1 MLFSF
6 VWLYGLP
13 LQAQV
18 EAPKTEFADYL
29 VAPVHVHRLI
39 TPGEL
44 NLTTTL
50 TAQDLEEIFL
60 QVNRIWGHAGIHFP
74 IATLTTEAAALPNAY
89 RQNYRSRNLRWMLAL
104 RPPKT
109 RTPDHFHVYY
119 LKRFLANGVY
129 IGPGGMFVK
138 DMAKLWKVENGIEKP
153 IPRVTSHE
161 LGHALT
167 LKHRQEATNLMASGT
182 SGWTLNETEIEQSRA
197 AAQKLKWI
205 RPAKE
210 ILAQADAL
218 YLKGKR
224 PEARKQ
230 YRLVAGIPLDCPETT
245 RAKLRLKP
253 QPNVL
258 Q

>member
-1 MLFSF
+1 M
-6 VWLYGLP
+6 
-13 LQAQV
+13 
-18 EAPKTEFADYL
+18 
-29 VAPVHVHRLI
+29 
-39 TPGEL
+39 
-44 NLTTTL
+44 
-50 TAQDLEEIFL
+50 
-60 QVNRIWGHAGIHFP
+60 NRIWGHAGIHFP
-74 IATLTTEAAALPNAY
+74 IATLTTEAAALPMPTGK
-89 RQNYRSRNLRWMLAL
+89 LPLAQPSL
-104 RPPKT
+104 DARPAPPTT

-182 SGWTLNETEIEQSRA
+182 SGWTLNEAEIEQSRA

-210 ILAQADAL
+210 ILAQADGCYVEENAPKPRTIPAHRRHPPAL
-218 YLKGKR
+218 PR
-224 PEARKQ
+224 NH
-230 YRLVAGIPLDCPETT
+230 

-253 QPNVL
+253 QP
-258 Q
+258 